1 MMSKTN
7 AQSCDRVR
15 S

>member
-7 AQSCDRVR
+7 LWCFY
-15 S
+15 

>member
-7 AQSCDRVR
+7 H
-15 S
+15 